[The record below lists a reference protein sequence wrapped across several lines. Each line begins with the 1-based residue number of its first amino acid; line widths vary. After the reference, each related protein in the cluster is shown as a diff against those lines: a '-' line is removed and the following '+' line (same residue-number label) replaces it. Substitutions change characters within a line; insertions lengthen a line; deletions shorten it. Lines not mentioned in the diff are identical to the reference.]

1 MAEKEADRLLFHFFV
16 DDFLLSLEIFGIFF
30 FFFIS
35 GVMQFDDN
43 LPSCGVFGF
52 VLRGAGGSPRSV
64 GLVFPPGS
72 ATACTIDGPSL
83 PPLSRLCFSHLASP
97 RLPSASLVCLL
108 IVPISFCSVFLEIY

>member
-1 MAEKEADRLLFHFFV
+1 
-16 DDFLLSLEIFGIFF
+16 
-30 FFFIS
+30 
-35 GVMQFDDN
+35 MQFDDN

-83 PPLSRLCFSHLASP
+83 PPSTFSALFLALGLPETAFCIPCLSAHRSNLFLLCVPGDLLTLLSHP
-97 RLPSASLVCLL
+97 LL
-108 IVPISFCSVFLEIY
+108 FLKGGAFVF